1 MEAYLK
7 MKQIYFNHDGGVD
20 DLISLFLLLHMDD
33 IKLVGVSAI
42 GADSYIEP
50 AVSASQKIV
59 NRFSEQPIHIAASKE
74 RGKNPFPKD
83 WRMHAFFM
91 DALPILN
98 EPTNG
103 HSNILKHGA
112 YRDIIDKIHNSPE
125 KVTLLFTGPLTDLAK
140 AITVDATIVQ
150 NIERLV
156 WMGGTFL
163 EKGNVEEPEHD
174 GTAEWNAFWDPEAV
188 KTVFDTEIKID
199 MVALESTNQVPM
211 TWDVRQAWA
220 NERHYPGVDFLGVSY
235 AAVPPLTHFQ
245 TNSTYF
251 LWDVLTTAYIGMPD
265 LIRKHDLNVSV
276 YTEGPSQGKTYVD
289 DQCGRPI
296 SVIDH
301 VDHDNFFKYITDLAK
316 KVTK

>member
-1 MEAYLK
+1 

-98 EPTNG
+98 EPTNV
-103 HSNILKHGA
+103 HSNILKHEA
-112 YRDIIDKIHNSPE
+112 YLDIIDKIHNSPE

>member
-42 GADSYIEP
+42 GADSYIES

-59 NRFSEQPIHIAASKE
+59 NRFSEQPIHMAASKE

-103 HSNILKHGA
+103 HSSILKHEA
-112 YRDIIDKIHNSPE
+112 YLDIIDKIHNSPE

-140 AITVDATIVQ
+140 AITIDATIVQ

>member
-1 MEAYLK
+1 
-7 MKQIYFNHDGGVD
+7 MKKVYFNHDGGVD
-20 DLISLFLLLHMDD
+20 DLISLFLLIHMED
-33 IKLVGVSAI
+33 IDLIGVSAI

-50 AVSASQKIV
+50 ATSASQKIV
-59 NRFSEQPIHIAASKE
+59 NRFSKTPIHIAASKE

-98 EPTNG
+98 EQVPQQ
-103 HSNILKHGA
+103 SQLLADSA
-112 YRDIIDKIHNSPE
+112 YEDIIEKVNMSKE

-140 AITVDATIVQ
+140 AITVDPKIVH

-188 KTVFDTEIKID
+188 KTVFDTEMKID

-211 TWDVRQAWA
+211 TWDIRQMWA
-220 NERHYPGVDFLGVSY
+220 NERHYTGVDFLGVSY

-251 LWDVLTTAYIGMPD
+251 LWDVLTTAYVGKPNLVKQYD
-265 LIRKHDLNVSV
+265 VKASV
-276 YTEGPSQGKTYVD
+276 YTEGPSQGRTYID
-289 DQCGRPI
+289 EQSGRLL
-296 SVIDH
+296 SVVNH
-301 VDHDNFFKYITDLAK
+301 VEHNDFFNYITKLAK
-316 KVTK
+316 KVK

>member
-103 HSNILKHGA
+103 HSNILKHEA
-112 YRDIIDKIHNSPE
+112 YLDIIDKIHNSPE

>member
-91 DALPILN
+91 DALPVLN

-103 HSNILKHGA
+103 HSNILKHEA
-112 YRDIIDKIHNSPE
+112 YLDIIDKIHNSPE

-296 SVIDH
+296 SVINH

>member
-1 MEAYLK
+1 

-103 HSNILKHGA
+103 HSNILKHEA
-112 YRDIIDKIHNSPE
+112 YLDIIDKIHNSPE

-220 NERHYPGVDFLGVSY
+220 NERLYPGVDFLGVSY

>member
-1 MEAYLK
+1 
-7 MKQIYFNHDGGVD
+7 MKKVYFNHDGGVD
-20 DLISLFLLLHMDD
+20 DLISLFLLIHMED
-33 IKLVGVSAI
+33 IDLIGVSAI

-50 AVSASQKIV
+50 ATSASQKIV
-59 NRFSEQPIHIAASKE
+59 NRFSKTPIHIAASKE
-74 RGKNPFPKD
+74 RGKNAFPKD

-98 EPTNG
+98 EQVPQQ
-103 HSNILKHGA
+103 SQLLADSA
-112 YRDIIDKIHNSPE
+112 YEDIIEKVNMSKE

-140 AITVDATIVQ
+140 AITVDPKIVH

-188 KTVFDTEIKID
+188 KTVFDTEMKID

-211 TWDVRQAWA
+211 TWDIRQMWA
-220 NERHYPGVDFLGVSY
+220 NERHYTGVDFLGVSY

-251 LWDVLTTAYIGMPD
+251 LWDVLTTAYVGKPNLVKQYD
-265 LIRKHDLNVSV
+265 VKASV
-276 YTEGPSQGKTYVD
+276 YTEGPSQGRTYID
-289 DQCGRPI
+289 EQNGRLL
-296 SVIDH
+296 SVVNH
-301 VDHDNFFKYITDLAK
+301 VEHNDFFNYITKLAK
-316 KVTK
+316 KVK

>member
-103 HSNILKHGA
+103 HSNILKHEA
-112 YRDIIDKIHNSPE
+112 YLDIIDKIHNSPE

-251 LWDVLTTAYIGMPD
+251 LWDVLTTAYIAMPD
-265 LIRKHDLNVSV
+265 LILKHDLNVSV

>member
-1 MEAYLK
+1 

-20 DLISLFLLLHMDD
+20 DLISLFLLIQMDD
-33 IKLVGVSAI
+33 IELIGVSAI

-50 AVSASQKIV
+50 AVSASQKII
-59 NRFSEQPIHIAASKE
+59 NRFSDQPIHVAASKE
-74 RGKNPFPKD
+74 RGKHPFPKD

-98 EPTNG
+98 EPSNQ
-103 HSNILKHGA
+103 HSLLLKRPA
-112 YRDIIDKIHNSPE
+112 YQDIIDKLQAPSQ

-140 AITVDATIVQ
+140 AITVEPTIVQ
-150 NIERLV
+150 NIDCLV

-163 EKGNVEEPEHD
+163 DKGNVEEPEHD

-188 KTVFDTEIKID
+188 QIVFDTNIKIE

-251 LWDVLTTAYIGMPD
+251 LWDVLTTAYVGMPE
-265 LIRKHDLNVSV
+265 LVQQHSVNVSV
-276 YTEGPSQGKTYVD
+276 HTEGANQGQTYID
-289 DQCGRPI
+289 DVNGRPI
-296 SVIDH
+296 SL
-301 VDHDNFFKYITDLAK
+301 VDNVEHDAFFKYITDLAK
-316 KVTK
+316 KVIH

>member
-1 MEAYLK
+1 

-103 HSNILKHGA
+103 RSNILKHEA
-112 YRDIIDKIHNSPE
+112 YLDIIDKIHNSTE

-174 GTAEWNAFWDPEAV
+174 GSAEWNAFWDPEAV

-251 LWDVLTTAYIGMPD
+251 LWDVLTTAYIGMPE

-276 YTEGPSQGKTYVD
+276 YTESPSQGKTYVD
-289 DQCGRPI
+289 NQCGRPI

>member
-1 MEAYLK
+1 

-98 EPTNG
+98 KPTNG
-103 HSNILKHGA
+103 HSSILKHEA
-112 YRDIIDKIHNSPE
+112 YLDIIDKIHNSPE

-140 AITVDATIVQ
+140 AITIDATIVQ

>member
-103 HSNILKHGA
+103 HSSILKHEA
-112 YRDIIDKIHNSPE
+112 YLDIIDKIHNSPE

-140 AITVDATIVQ
+140 AITIDATIVQ

-199 MVALESTNQVPM
+199 MVALESTNQVSM

>member
-91 DALPILN
+91 DALPVLN

-103 HSNILKHGA
+103 HSNILKHEA
-112 YRDIIDKIHNSPE
+112 YLDIIDKIHNSPE

-188 KTVFDTEIKID
+188 KTIFDTEIKID

>member
-1 MEAYLK
+1 
-7 MKQIYFNHDGGVD
+7 MKKVYFNHDGGVD
-20 DLISLFLLLHMDD
+20 DLISLFLLIHMED
-33 IKLVGVSAI
+33 IDLIGVSAI

-50 AVSASQKIV
+50 ATSASQKIV
-59 NRFSEQPIHIAASKE
+59 NRFSKTPIHIAASKE

-98 EPTNG
+98 EQVPQQ
-103 HSNILKHGA
+103 SQLLADSA
-112 YRDIIDKIHNSPE
+112 YEDIIEKVNMSKE

-140 AITVDATIVQ
+140 AITVDPKIVH

-188 KTVFDTEIKID
+188 KTVFDTEMKID

-211 TWDVRQAWA
+211 TWDIRQMWA
-220 NERHYPGVDFLGVSY
+220 NERHYTGVDFLGVSY

-251 LWDVLTTAYIGMPD
+251 LWDVLTTAYVGKPNLVKQYD
-265 LIRKHDLNVSV
+265 VKASV
-276 YTEGPSQGKTYVD
+276 YTEGPSQGRTYID
-289 DQCGRPI
+289 EQNGRLL
-296 SVIDH
+296 SVVNH
-301 VDHDNFFKYITDLAK
+301 VEHNDFFNYITKLAK
-316 KVTK
+316 KVK

>member
-1 MEAYLK
+1 

-91 DALPILN
+91 DALPVLN

-103 HSNILKHGA
+103 HSNILKHEA
-112 YRDIIDKIHNSPE
+112 YLDIIDKIHNSPE

-188 KTVFDTEIKID
+188 KTIFDTEIKID